1 MHKNLLL
8 GAAFALLLNVS
19 ATLNVAAQNTFPTS
33 GDAGIGTL
41 SPEGSLDII
50 TSDYL
55 PARSIVGHSYDNTNK
70 SSLQIINSDAPQIG
84 PGSVPLGVTY
94 HPGNNSDIF
103 SIWRKSHNNSYSNKK
118 LFSVSGD
125 GKVRIGEQAATG
137 AYANYKLSVD
147 GDIITRRL
155 VVQIA
160 NWADFV
166 FAPDYELLPLHKV
179 EEFVTANKHLP
190 GVPTEKE
197 VLEQGIEVG
206 EMNKILLQKVEEL
219 TLYVIELE
227 KKYKELE
234 QKVAD

>member
-1 MHKNLLL
+1 MHKKLFL
-8 GAAFALLLNVS
+8 GAAFTLLLSVS
-19 ATLNVAAQNTFPTS
+19 ATLNVVAQNTFPAS
-33 GDAGIGTL
+33 GNAGVGTV
-41 SPEGSLDII
+41 SPESSLDII
-50 TSDYL
+50 TSDYVS
-55 PARSIVGHSYDNTNK
+55 ARSTIGNVYDNTNK
-70 SSLQIINSDAPQIG
+70 TSLHIINSDAPQIG
-84 PGSVPLGVTY
+84 PGSVPIGVTY
-94 HPGNNSDIF
+94 HPGNNNDIF

-147 GDIITRRL
+147 GDVIARRL
-155 VVQIA
+155 VVQIS

-179 EEFVTANKHLP
+179 EEFVTTNKHLP

-227 KKYKELE
+227 KKYKALE
-234 QKVAD
+234 QKVAQ